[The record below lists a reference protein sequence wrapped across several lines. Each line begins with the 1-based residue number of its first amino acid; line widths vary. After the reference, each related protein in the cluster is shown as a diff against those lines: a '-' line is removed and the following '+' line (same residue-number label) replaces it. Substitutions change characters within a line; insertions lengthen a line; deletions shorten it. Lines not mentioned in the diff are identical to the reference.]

1 MNLHFSDYVAL
12 RMDIS
17 ELDTYCLLDSQADV
31 SVIKEEHLNE
41 NTLIDESE
49 IIEVRGVVKVP
60 IRSLGFIMVKINID
74 DLIILHKFHVMPN
87 NFNIPCHGIVGK
99 DFIKFYEG
107 ILDYGTQSFTIR
119 TKFGNRTIPM
129 HLHTQEDE
137 VVVPPRSEIYRLFK
151 VKSQVFPVFIQAM
164 EIKKGVLTAN
174 TIAHSEEV
182 QICIVNTTESMQRF
196 RMPKFKATNLRCYN
210 VYKMKKTIPSD
221 ERTQKLLTKLQ
232 KSFPSDKNMRK
243 MLSELCTEYSDIFAM
258 DTDELTVNNFYE
270 QELHVRDKEPVYSR
284 KYRNAPTEKKEI
296 DRQVKTL
303 LENNLIEPSVS
314 DYNSPVILVPKK
326 STGIEKKWRLCI
338 DYRKLNKKLIADR
351 HPLPR
356 IDDILDNL
364 GRAKYFSII
373 DLFSGFHQV
382 PLKENSRNFTTFST
396 DAGSF
401 RWRVLPFGLNVSPNS
416 FSRMMAI
423 AFSGLPPDR
432 AFIYIDDII
441 VIGRTESNHIAN
453 LRSVFDVLRKYN
465 LKINAEKCRFFQPEV
480 TFLGHRCTSNGI
492 CPDDSK
498 LHAIKNYPAP
508 QNKDEV
514 RSFLG
519 TAGYYRKFIKDYA
532 EIAAPLT
539 YLTKKKTK
547 FVWESEQRE
556 SFERLKNELLSP
568 NVLQYPDPTKPY
580 TITTDAS
587 NFACSGVLSQET
599 NGHQLPVAF
608 FSRTFQKGER
618 NKPIIEKELLAI
630 YNSILAFRH
639 YIYGTQFT
647 VFSDHKPLV
656 YLFGMTNPAS
666 KLVRIRLEL
675 EEYKFEIIHIRGK
688 DNVVAD
694 SLSRIHIEDLK
705 NLTEIDSQ
713 ILAITR
719 SMSKRNETE
728 PNDTPVNN
736 ESIKKVPIF
745 EDLNGYDKQMPRLVS
760 KLNGNSIEINAY
772 KAHKKIFS
780 TEIKNAFVNG
790 KLKLQSVISGINDAA
805 KQLKIEKLQ
814 LSTCDKLFE
823 LCTKNEL
830 INKAMA
836 MDIETSINLITQPE
850 TVIDEKRKQEILQQF
865 HDHPIFGGHVGFRK
879 TYEKIR
885 KDFYWKDMTRDI
897 TSYIKN
903 CQSCRFSKL
912 KPGNTEKM
920 TITPTPIEPF
930 HEIVIDTVGPLTK
943 SSNNNLYILTMMC
956 ELTKYLIAVPMSDKT
971 AEMVASVIF
980 KHLILVYGPIKQ
992 IKSDRGTEFNNSVI
1006 TELCK
1011 LMDMKKTISTAY
1023 HHQTLGTVERN
1034 HRNLNEYIRAYISE
1048 NITDWEHYLE
1058 YFVFCYNTTNHSSF
1072 EEKYSPFELVFGRR
1086 AKLPTIFNS
1095 DKIDP
1100 VYNIDNYIK
1109 IIKYR
1114 MQKANQLAR
1123 QILIKIKNR
1132 NKMAYDKKAKPLEV
1146 SVGERVLVAK
1156 EPYNKLKP
1164 IYDGPFVV
1172 EKVECPNLVLRNS
1185 ETNKLDTV
1193 HMNRVRKFE

>member
-12 RMDIS
+12 KMDFS
-17 ELDTYCLLDSQADV
+17 EQDTYCLLDSQADV

-49 IIEVRGVVKVP
+49 IIEVKGVVKVP
-60 IRSLGFIMVKINID
+60 IRSLGFIMVKMNID
-74 DLIILHKFHVMPN
+74 DLMILHKFHVMPN
-87 NFNIPCHGIVGK
+87 SFNIPCHAIVGK
-99 DFIKFYEG
+99 DFIKLYEG
-107 ILDYGTQSFTIR
+107 ILDYGEQTFTIR
-119 TKFGNRTIPM
+119 TKFGKRTIPM
-129 HLHTQEDE
+129 HLFTQEDE

-151 VKSQVFPVFIQAM
+151 VKSQTFPVFIQAM
-164 EIKKGVLTAN
+164 EISKGVLSAN
-174 TIAHSEEV
+174 TIAHSKEV
-182 QICIVNTTESMQRF
+182 RICIVNTTESIQKF
-196 RMPKFKATNLRCYN
+196 KMPKFKTTDLRLYN
-210 VYKMKKTIPSD
+210 IYKMKKTISSD
-221 ERTQKLLTKLQ
+221 ERTEKLLKMLQ
-232 KSFPSDKNMRK
+232 KSFPPDKNMRK
-243 MLSELCTEYSDIFAM
+243 MLSELCTQYSDIFAM

-270 QELHVRDKEPVYSR
+270 QELHVRDNEPVFTR
-284 KYRNAPTEKKEI
+284 NYRTSHTEKAEI
-296 DRQVKTL
+296 DRQVQTL
-303 LENNLIEPSVS
+303 LKNNLIEHSVS
-314 DYNSPVILVPKK
+314 DYNSPIILVPKK
-326 STGIEKKWRLCI
+326 GTGIEKKWRLCI

-351 HPLPR
+351 YPLPR

-364 GRAKYFSII
+364 GRAKFFSII

-382 PLKENSRNFTTFST
+382 PLAEKSRNLTTFST
-396 DAGSF
+396 DNGSY

-441 VIGRTESNHIAN
+441 VIGRTESHHIAN
-453 LRSVFDVLRKYN
+453 LRSVFDVLRKCN
-465 LKINAEKCRFFQPEV
+465 LKINAEKCKFFQAEV

-492 CPDDSK
+492 LPDDTK

-547 FVWESEQRE
+547 FVWESEQKE
-556 SFERLKNELLSP
+556 SFDRLKNELLSP
-568 NVLQYPDPTKPY
+568 NVLQYPDPSKPY
-580 TITTDAS
+580 VITTDAS

-639 YIYGTQFT
+639 YIYGTQFK

-675 EEYKFEIIHIRGK
+675 EEYNFEIIHIRGK
-688 DNVVAD
+688 ENVVAD
-694 SLSRIHIEDLK
+694 SLSRIHIDDLK

-719 SMSKRNETE
+719 SMSGKNEAKL
-728 PNDTPVNN
+728 NNTPDDG
-736 ESIKKVPIF
+736 EKIKKVPIF
-745 EDLNGYDKQMPRLVS
+745 EDLSGYDKNVPRLVS
-760 KLNGNSIEINAY
+760 EINGNLIKMNAY
-772 KAHKKIFS
+772 RAHGKIFS
-780 TEIKNAFVNG
+780 TEIKNAFANG
-790 KLKLQSVISGINDAA
+790 KLDLQPVISGINDIA
-805 KQLKIEKLQ
+805 KQHKIEKLQ
-814 LSTCDKLFE
+814 LSTSDRLFE

-830 INKAMA
+830 IDRAMA
-836 MDIETSINLITQPE
+836 MNIETGINLITQPE
-850 TVIDEKRKQEILQQF
+850 TVIDDKRKREILQQY
-865 HDHPIFGGHVGFRK
+865 HDHPIFGGHVGFKK
-879 TYEKIR
+879 TYAKIR

-903 CQSCRFSKL
+903 CQSCRFSKV

-943 SSNNNLYILTMMC
+943 SNNNNLYILTMMC

-971 AEMVASVIF
+971 AEMVASIIF

-992 IKSDRGTEFNNSVI
+992 IKSDRGTEFNNSII

-1011 LMDMKKTISTAY
+1011 LMEVKKTISTAY
-1023 HHQTLGTVERN
+1023 HHQSVGTVERN
-1034 HRNLNEYIRAYISE
+1034 HKNLNEYIRAYIAE
-1048 NITDWEHYLE
+1048 NITDWEQYLE

-1072 EEKYSPFELVFGRR
+1072 DEKYSPFELVFGRR
-1086 AKLPTIFNS
+1086 AKLPTIFS
-1095 DKIDP
+1095 GEKIDP
-1100 VYNIDNYIK
+1100 VYNIDNYVNV
-1109 IIKYR
+1109 IKYR
-1114 MQKANQLAR
+1114 MQKAHQLAR
-1123 QILIKIKNR
+1123 QILIKMKNR
-1132 NKMAYDKKAKPLEV
+1132 NKIAYDKKSNPLEIN
-1146 SVGERVLVAK
+1146 VGEEVLLAK

-1164 IYDGPFVV
+1164 IYDGPFAV
-1172 EKVECPNLVLRNS
+1172 EKIEQPNVVLRNL
-1185 ETNKLDTV
+1185 ETNKIDVV
-1193 HMNRVRKFE
+1193 HMNRIRKIK